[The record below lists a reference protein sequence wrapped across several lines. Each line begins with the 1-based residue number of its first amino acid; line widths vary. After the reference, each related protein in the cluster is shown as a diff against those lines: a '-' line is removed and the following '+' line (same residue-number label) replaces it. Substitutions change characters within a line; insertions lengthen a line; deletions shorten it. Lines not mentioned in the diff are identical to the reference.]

1 MSQRSQARPQL
12 PTPTADP
19 VPGQAGQFYLSIR
32 QDLVR
37 DVRRVVR
44 QELRSGRRPSRKRRR
59 GGRKERRVYWGR
71 EQLRRLR
78 QSVGDQ
84 VCHSSISALVAIWH
98 DAAVFSSAQIQV
110 VCANRQRQRMISSL
124 RAWRRWAPIVR
135 CAAVYR
141 YNMASSPQ
149 LYPDP
154 LARPF
159 VPVRPAA
166 GDLMAQVLRGLPV
179 RSLVFHLVMLWRLR
193 CSDLQSLL
201 QVFSERQQRLHR
213 LSCIRRWLQFA
224 RHRVALCRV
233 LFKHSLRR
241 AWVWWSCSL
250 WDADGS
256 EEGNPCSELMGCGL
270 AIVKQHM
277 EYQQLQEFQQSL
289 RDRNGANVCV
299 VCFLPGSKRCSQCK
313 SVWYC
318 SRSCQSAHWPEH
330 KGGGCFKLDLH
341 VLSLLDVCSPQ
352 DLQYLKCS
360 EDY

>member
-37 DVRRVVR
+37 DVRRAVR

-135 CAAVYR
+135 CAAAYR
-141 YNMASSPQ
+141 YNMASSLQ

-154 LARPF
+154 FARPF
-159 VPVRPAA
+159 VPVNPAA
-166 GDLMAQVLRGLPV
+166 GDVMTQALRGLPV
-179 RSLVFHLVMLWRLR
+179 HFSVFRLVMLWHLR
-193 CSDLQSLL
+193 CSDFRSLRCAWDWWCSAYWDHTCL
-201 QVFSERQQRLHR
+201 DSVLGE
-213 LSCIRRWLQFA
+213 SCLE
-224 RHRVALCRV
+224 LLECDPRV
-233 LFKHSLRR
+233 LDR
-241 AWVWWSCSL
+241 
-250 WDADGS
+250 
-256 EEGNPCSELMGCGL
+256 
-270 AIVKQHM
+270 HM
-277 EYQQLQEFQQSL
+277 VYLQLQRFQQGMHS
-289 RDRNGANVCV
+289 RSGINTCV
-299 VCFLPGSKRCSQCK
+299 VCSLPGSKRCSQCK

-318 SRSCQSAHWPEH
+318 SRVCQSAHWPEH
-330 KGGGCFKLDLH
+330 KGGGCFKLDTRI
-341 VLSLLDVCSPQ
+341 VGLLDECSPT
-352 DLQYLKCS
+352 DLQYLCTTAEFS
-360 EDY
+360 GDY